1 MKSFKTENKRQEE
14 TATAEDLMRKMA
26 SAYDGR
32 SNADIW
38 KNILSEAEKSK
49 RAGTLSNEEIDRFYQ
64 SFAPM
69 LDRSQRKK
77 LETIVEKLKRIE

>member
-26 SAYDGR
+26 SAYDGK

-38 KNILSEAEKSK
+38 KNILSEEEKSK

>member
-26 SAYDGR
+26 SAYDGK

>member
-1 MKSFKTENKRQEE
+1 MKSFKRENRKEE
-14 TATAEDLMRKMA
+14 TATAEDLMKKMA
-26 SAYDGR
+26 NAYDGR
-32 SNADIW
+32 SSADIW
-38 KNILSEAEKSK
+38 KSILVEAERSK

-77 LETIVEKLKRIE
+77 LDSVIEKLKRIE

>member
-1 MKSFKTENKRQEE
+1 MRSFKTENKQAEG
-14 TATAEDLMRKMA
+14 ATAEDLMRKMA
-26 SAYDGR
+26 NAYDGK
-32 SNADIW
+32 SSKDIW
-38 KNILSEAEKSK
+38 KNILAEAERSK

-77 LETIVEKLKRIE
+77 LESIVEKLKTIE